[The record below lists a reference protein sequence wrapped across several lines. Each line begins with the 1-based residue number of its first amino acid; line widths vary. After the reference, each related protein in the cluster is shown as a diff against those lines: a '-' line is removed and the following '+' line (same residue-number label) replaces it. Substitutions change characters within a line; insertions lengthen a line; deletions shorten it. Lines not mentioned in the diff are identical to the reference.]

1 MKIDKIVSYVLLIV
15 VVIAVAAVV
24 YITLNPSP
32 GETFTE
38 FYILGPDGK
47 AGDYPTNLTV
57 GEEGKVIIGI
67 VNHEGNTAN
76 YEVVIRLN
84 DIILKNETFKLENNE
99 EKRIPFTFNSN
110 QSGNGQKVEFFLYKL
125 PDNQQPYR
133 SLDLLVDVINPE
145 TPEESQN
152 EG

>member
-1 MKIDKIVSYVLLIV
+1 MKIDKIVSYVLLIA

-24 YITLNPSP
+24 YITINPSP

-57 GEEGKVIIGI
+57 GEEGTVIIGI

-76 YEVVIRLN
+76 YEVIISLN
-84 DIILKNETFKLENNE
+84 DIVLKNETFKLVNNE
-99 EKRIPFTFNSN
+99 EKRITFTFNSN
-110 QSGNGQKVEFFLYKL
+110 QSGNGQKVEFLLYKL

-133 SLDLLVDVINPE
+133 SLDLLVDVN
-145 TPEESQN
+145 
-152 EG
+152 